1 MPDTKLKVPDTKQE
15 VPDTKQEVPD
25 TKQEVPDTE
34 QAVPDTEQA
43 VPDTEQVVPDTKETV
58 PDTEQAVPEESKE
71 QKALILSYIKD
82 NENITA
88 KIAATILNVK
98 PRRARTILRDMQIEG
113 IIKRVG
119 AARSIKYVLQT
130 EK

>member
-1 MPDTKLKVPDTKQE
+1 MPDTEQAVPDTEQ
-15 VPDTKQEVPD
+15 T
-25 TKQEVPDTE
+25 VPDTE

-43 VPDTEQVVPDTKETV
+43 VPDTEQT
-58 PDTEQAVPEESKE
+58 VPEESKE
-71 QKALILSYIKD
+71 QKALILSYIKHND
-82 NENITA
+82 IITA

>member
-1 MPDTKLKVPDTKQE
+1 MPDTKQSVPDTKEIVPDTKQSVPDTEETVPDTKQE
-15 VPDTKQEVPD
+15 VPN
-25 TKQEVPDTE
+25 TE
-34 QAVPDTEQA
+34 
-43 VPDTEQVVPDTKETV
+43 ET
-58 PDTEQAVPEESKE
+58 VPEESKE

-119 AARSIKYVLQT
+119 AVRSIKYVLQT